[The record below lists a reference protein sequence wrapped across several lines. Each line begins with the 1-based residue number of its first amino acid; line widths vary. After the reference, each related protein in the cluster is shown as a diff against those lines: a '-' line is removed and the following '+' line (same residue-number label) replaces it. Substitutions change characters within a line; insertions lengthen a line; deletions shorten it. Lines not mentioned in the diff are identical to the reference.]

1 MSNHVRHNEEESR
14 FETVID
20 GRTAFVDYRRN
31 EGEIVL
37 THTEVPPELSGRG
50 LANEIVKQALEYA
63 RANDLRV
70 VPQCSFVQKYIERNP
85 EYADLASAS

>member
-1 MSNHVRHNEEESR
+1 MSNHVRNNEEESR

-37 THTEVPPELSGRG
+37 THTEVPSELSGRG
-50 LANEIVKQALEYA
+50 LANEIARQALEHA
-63 RANDLRV
+63 RENDLRV
-70 VPQCSFVQKYIERNP
+70 VPQCSFIRKYIERNP
-85 EYADLASAS
+85 EYADLVSS